1 MREARRDW
9 MAWEKGVET
18 LVNLPENRA
27 RSDEFSRLNF
37 RIPMNDSQLTQAPFP
52 ATSPAAPA
60 SSGADLLWVWKEVR
74 KRVFIKLPFSLA
86 VADALAAATPV
97 ALDGDT
103 FVVGLS
109 AREYVMAGALTT
121 PAVKNTIENILRQAA
136 GRQIAL
142 EVIEGTTLPDWEE
155 MAIRR
160 QKAQAALL
168 AMAESKAGDHHFDD
182 VLNQIVG
189 EIRHRISQ
197 VHDRVLP
204 QVRAGLVLDIA
215 PSLADAEDMLFG
227 EHDSRESRRAMS
239 RVIDRVAVF
248 LDVPPITLSIEIERH
263 RRANSHP
270 APPAPD
276 TGS

>member
-1 MREARRDW
+1 M
-9 MAWEKGVET
+9 
-18 LVNLPENRA
+18 P
-27 RSDEFSRLNF
+27 
-37 RIPMNDSQLTQAPFP
+37 DSNSNEQNPS
-52 ATSPAAPA
+52 SPQAAPP
-60 SSGADLLWVWKEVR
+60 SLGADLLWVWKEVR

-86 VADALAAATPV
+86 VADALAAAVPV
-97 ALDGDT
+97 VLDGDT
-103 FVVGLS
+103 FVVGLTS
-109 AREYVMAGALTT
+109 REYTMAGALTT
-121 PAVKNTIENILRQAA
+121 PSVKNTVENILRQAA

-155 MAIRR
+155 MAARR

-168 AMAESKAGDHHFDD
+168 AMAEQKAGDHHFDD

-239 RVIDRVAVF
+239 RVIDRVSVF
-248 LDVPPITLSIEIERH
+248 LDVPPITLALEIERH
-263 RRANSHP
+263 RRLSNRGAASSP
-270 APPAPD
+270 
-276 TGS
+276 GSSS